1 MPAVSP
7 GPSNV
12 TTSILVPAA
21 LVGIPTGGLRAG
33 DFAYTS
39 ATNQYWSFLPASVAP
54 PSPTVYYADCALAGL
69 YAGRW
74 HLFVGGGGGG
84 GAPLITEYFT
94 AAPAQTAFVLG
105 TLPSGAVVM
114 MVNGVAYPE
123 GVSWS
128 ISGVNVTWNDV
139 PFPLLGDTVTFIYN

>member
-12 TTSILVPAA
+12 NTSILVPSL
-21 LVGIPTGGLRAG
+21 LVAISTGGLRAG
-33 DFAYTS
+33 DLAYTS

-54 PSPTVYYADCALAGL
+54 PSPTVYYADCALGGV

-84 GAPLITEYFT
+84 GGPLVTEYFT
-94 AAPAQTAFVLG
+94 AAPSQTAFVLG
-105 TLPSGAVVM
+105 ALPAGAVM
-114 MVNGVAYPE
+114 MLVNGVAYEE
-123 GVSWS
+123 GTSWNRF
-128 ISGVNVTWNDV
+128 GVNVTWLDV
-139 PFPLLGDTVTFIYN
+139 PFVLNGDTVLFLYN